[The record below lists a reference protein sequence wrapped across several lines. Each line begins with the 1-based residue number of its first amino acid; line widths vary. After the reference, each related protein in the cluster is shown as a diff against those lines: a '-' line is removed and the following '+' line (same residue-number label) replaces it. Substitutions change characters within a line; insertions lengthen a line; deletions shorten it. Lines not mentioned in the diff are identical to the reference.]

1 MNNNLNIFNIQNYKE
16 NIDTQNL
23 FSFMKVYTE
32 LLKEYLEF
40 LLNNIDVTDIN
51 NHFIFITK
59 RGLDTF
65 KHIFNI
71 LCLYT
76 KNFNLILHHIK
87 KSYLYY
93 VEFIGQI
100 GHDNH
105 AYLKLNSRDAS
116 LFVYKK
122 TIYEINN
129 EFKKTFTLTEE
140 EKAFHFKITK
150 MIEIMNTIIIIIIK
164 NVKIKKHKLTFN
176 CIKGEIEKIEK
187 NYYKGI
193 HNFDKL
199 NIKILS
205 EFLNKIELENI
216 ETKKIL
222 ELVNNIINKILNKHF
237 TETKVIDKLHGYKN
251 NEKIRKLSTIKY
263 MNWLFK

>member
-1 MNNNLNIFNIQNYKE
+1 MNNSLNIFNINNYNK
-16 NIDTQNL
+16 NMDKKNL
-23 FSFMKVYTE
+23 FPFMKVYIE

-40 LLNNIDVTDIN
+40 LLNNVDVTDIN
-51 NHFIFITK
+51 DHFIFITT

-76 KNFNLILHHIK
+76 KNYNLILHHVK
-87 KSYLYY
+87 KAYLYY

-129 EFKKTFTLTEE
+129 DYKKNFILTED
-140 EKAFHFKITK
+140 EKKLHFKISK
-150 MIEIMNTIIIIIIK
+150 MIEGMNTMIIIILK
-164 NVKIKKHKLTFN
+164 NTEIKKRKLTFD
-176 CIKGEIEKIEK
+176 CIKENIEKIEK
-187 NYYKGI
+187 YYYKGI
-193 HNFDKL
+193 INFDKM
-199 NIKILS
+199 NIQILL
-205 EFLNKIELENI
+205 EFLNKIELEKI
-216 ETKKIL
+216 EIKKLL
-222 ELVNNIINKILNKHF
+222 ELVNNLINKILNKNF
-237 TETKVIDKLHGYKN
+237 TEIKVIEKLHNYKN
-251 NEKIRKLSTIKY
+251 NEKMIKLSTIKY